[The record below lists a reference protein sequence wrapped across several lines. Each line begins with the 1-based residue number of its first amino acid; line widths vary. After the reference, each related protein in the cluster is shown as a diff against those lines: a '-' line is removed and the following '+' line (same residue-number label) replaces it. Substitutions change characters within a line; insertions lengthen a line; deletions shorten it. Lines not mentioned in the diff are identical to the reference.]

1 MGPLGGSDLER
12 LKRELN
18 SEWKVVE
25 GKRLERKYKFKD
37 FKAALDFT
45 NRLGELAEQEGHHPD
60 LGLGWG
66 YVNVQLWTHS
76 AGGLTESDFIMAAK
90 VDRI

>member
-1 MGPLGGSDLER
+1 MGGSDLER

-66 YVNVQLWTHS
+66 YVNVQLCTHS

-90 VDRI
+90 VDRM